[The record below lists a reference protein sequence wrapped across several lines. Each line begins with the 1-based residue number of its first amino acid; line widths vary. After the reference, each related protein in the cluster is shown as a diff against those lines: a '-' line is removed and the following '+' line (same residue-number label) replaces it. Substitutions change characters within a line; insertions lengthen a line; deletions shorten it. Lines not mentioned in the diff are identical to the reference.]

1 MQYKIDLPTLLSHL
15 DPTLCTYAEW
25 LSVGMALHH
34 EGAPCQAWEDWST
47 RDAARYRPGECQRKW
62 RGFGHGGGSP
72 VTGGTLVELC
82 RRQGWEPPVP
92 GHALGWEDTIRDDL
106 VVVDAAW
113 VEARELREPA
123 AWEPRREIIRYLE
136 ALFDSTDRVSY
147 VTEVWEKDGAYMPTK
162 GHADRTAGEL
172 IQALN
177 RCEDITDVIGTVKPE
192 VGAWIRFNPVD
203 GQDVRNDNVTAFNY
217 ALVES
222 DSQDIERQYALMT
235 ELQLPIRVLVHSGGK
250 SLHAIVR
257 VEAGSYEEYRRR
269 VDYLYTVCRK
279 NGLDIDTQ
287 NRNPSR
293 LSRLPGVT
301 RKGRKQYI
309 VAENLGKPSFAA
321 WQEWVERGAEG
332 GVLAPT
338 NESQRLDEP
347 DDLPDFE
354 PLADF
359 YDHLPPLSDALIAGL
374 LRQGHKML
382 IAGPSK
388 AGKSFALIQ
397 LTVALAEGWPWMGL
411 PCAKGRVLYVNL
423 ELDRASCLHRFR
435 AVYDAL
441 GRAPLGLGNIDIWN
455 LRGHSLPM
463 DKLAPKLI
471 RRASKRSYIA
481 VIIDPIYKI
490 ITGDENS
497 AEQMSQFCN
506 QFDKVCT
513 ALGTAVIY
521 CHHHS
526 KGAQGGKRSM
536 DRASGSGVFA
546 RDPDAMLDMIQLS
559 LTDAVRRHLRDR
571 AALAAMAEVLDR
583 ALPDWRETIPQDDQC
598 ARLRLEMAAGKL
610 LSPTAYE
617 AMLSAVRRAEAAA
630 DQRSAWRIEAT
641 LREFPGF
648 APIDCWFDYP
658 THRVDD
664 SGILA
669 DLAAEEAMAGWQ
681 RGARHGAEARKRQAA
696 TRREDGAAKFAE
708 AVSAAGMG
716 QPPTVKELAE
726 YLNTPERTVRDQ
738 VKRYGYIIDKRTKLV
753 VKDGVDPAQ

>member
-1 MQYKIDLPTLLSHL
+1 M
-15 DPTLCTYAEW
+15 
-25 LSVGMALHH
+25 
-34 EGAPCQAWEDWST
+34 
-47 RDAARYRPGECQRKW
+47 
-62 RGFGHGGGSP
+62 
-72 VTGGTLVELC
+72 
-82 RRQGWEPPVP
+82 
-92 GHALGWEDTIRDDL
+92 
-106 VVVDAAW
+106 
-113 VEARELREPA
+113 
-123 AWEPRREIIRYLE
+123 
-136 ALFDSTDRVSY
+136 
-147 VTEVWEKDGAYMPTK
+147 
-162 GHADRTAGEL
+162 
-172 IQALN
+172 
-177 RCEDITDVIGTVKPE
+177 
-192 VGAWIRFNPVD
+192 
-203 GQDVRNDNVTAFNY
+203 
-217 ALVES
+217 
-222 DSQDIERQYALMT
+222 MT
-235 ELQLPIRVLVHSGGK
+235 ELQLTIRILVHSGGK

-471 RRASKRSYIA
+471 RRASKVSSFCNDVVGDICGIISGSTGA
-481 VIIDPIYKI
+481 VIVVQIQ
-490 ITGDENS
+490 S
-497 AEQMSQFCN
+497 AIGAPGIVISLA
-506 QFDKVCT
+506 VT
-513 ALGTAVIY
+513 ALVSGLTIGGKALGKMFAINKSTAVLQTVGRIL
-521 CHHHS
+521 HVFSSH
-526 KGAQGGKRSM
+526 KKR
-536 DRASGSGVFA
+536 
-546 RDPDAMLDMIQLS
+546 
-559 LTDAVRRHLRDR
+559 
-571 AALAAMAEVLDR
+571 
-583 ALPDWRETIPQDDQC
+583 
-598 ARLRLEMAAGKL
+598 
-610 LSPTAYE
+610 
-617 AMLSAVRRAEAAA
+617 
-630 DQRSAWRIEAT
+630 
-641 LREFPGF
+641 
-648 APIDCWFDYP
+648 
-658 THRVDD
+658 
-664 SGILA
+664 
-669 DLAAEEAMAGWQ
+669 
-681 RGARHGAEARKRQAA
+681 
-696 TRREDGAAKFAE
+696 
-708 AVSAAGMG
+708 
-716 QPPTVKELAE
+716 
-726 YLNTPERTVRDQ
+726 
-738 VKRYGYIIDKRTKLV
+738 
-753 VKDGVDPAQ
+753 